1 MTYIFRKMTELEKK
15 FNLLEHETKERY
27 KKTIEEVGIL
37 KKLNVPCLKFPFRAL
52 GQRIRDSL

>member
-1 MTYIFRKMTELEKK
+1 MTELEKK

-37 KKLNVPCLKFPFRAL
+37 KKLNVPCLKFICRDL